1 MSFDMASCI
10 MGEEAEKK
18 KGAIVIEGNL
28 IATDDGEGNITLTE
42 ETNG

>member
-1 MSFDMASCI
+1 MSFDMASYI
-10 MGEEAEKK
+10 MGEEAEKQ
-18 KGAIVIEGNL
+18 KGTIIIEGNL